1 MIAPEE
7 APCCLTR
14 QGVDSFFFFFGSKN
28 IPGVRGQSPRFD
40 HGFPQG
46 VILIT
51 RQADAADRG

>member
-14 QGVDSFFFFFGSKN
+14 QGVDSFFFFGSKN

-40 HGFPQG
+40 HGFPHG
-46 VILIT
+46 VILIM
-51 RQADAADRG
+51 RLADAADPG